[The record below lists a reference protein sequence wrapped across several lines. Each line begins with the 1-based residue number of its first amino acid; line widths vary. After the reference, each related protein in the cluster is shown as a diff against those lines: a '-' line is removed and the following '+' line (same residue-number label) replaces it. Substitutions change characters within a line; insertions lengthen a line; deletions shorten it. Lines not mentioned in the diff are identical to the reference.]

1 MEGMN
6 FAAIDIGTNAARLLI
21 KNIDHN
27 PLGETKFRKVL
38 FIRYP
43 LRLGMD
49 VFSKGKIGKE
59 RAEMMMHMIKGFKQM
74 MRMYDVV
81 DYRACATSAM
91 RDAKNG
97 KALIKKIEKKK
108 LPNKEGTFMYVD
120 VGGGSTEITLIHQG
134 RLVGSMSYNIGT
146 IRLLNRAVKDG
157 IVDGL
162 KADMA
167 GMYAN
172 YGPINIIGSG
182 GNINKLFRLAEEKSK
197 KELKLPITSLRS
209 LHNDLQP
216 LSVEERMDRF
226 GLKPD
231 RADVIVPAA
240 EIFLIIADC
249 IHSDYVY
256 VPTIGLADGIIGELY
271 AKAMQDEK
279 ERLSR
284 SRFYLNAEAQG
295 LLNAET
301 VESDE

>member
-97 KALIKKIEKKK
+97 KALIKKIEKKTGIRIDLIEGKEEAGILYGNHIEK

-172 YGPINIIGSG
+172 YGPINI
-182 GNINKLFRLAEEKSK
+182 
-197 KELKLPITSLRS
+197 
-209 LHNDLQP
+209 
-216 LSVEERMDRF
+216 MDRF

>member
-1 MEGMN
+1 
-6 FAAIDIGTNAARLLI
+6 
-21 KNIDHN
+21 
-27 PLGETKFRKVL
+27 
-38 FIRYP
+38 
-43 LRLGMD
+43 
-49 VFSKGKIGKE
+49 
-59 RAEMMMHMIKGFKQM
+59 
-74 MRMYDVV
+74 
-81 DYRACATSAM
+81 
-91 RDAKNG
+91 
-97 KALIKKIEKKK
+97 
-108 LPNKEGTFMYVD
+108 MYVD

-279 ERLSR
+279 ERLGR